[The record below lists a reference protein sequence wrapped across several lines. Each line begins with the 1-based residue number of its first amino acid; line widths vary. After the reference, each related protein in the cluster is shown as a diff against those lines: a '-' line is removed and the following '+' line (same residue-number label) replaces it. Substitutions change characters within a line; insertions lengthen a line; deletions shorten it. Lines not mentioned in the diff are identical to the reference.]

1 MARSAC
7 WSLRFTEALCIAL
20 MLVGCDRQR
29 QPKQADTPSS
39 TVRPVA
45 ADLPAVDDPIVRR
58 RTDWEELEHKLPAAP
73 PAAAAVLEDYRRRFG
88 LPLQFFVPKDAP
100 PGLTASLHLE
110 EDEGCGREITVFTRR
125 VPLSHPVL
133 GSDPVIELDTAGN
146 ILREWRVPNGSASP
160 EVIVGV
166 SGDEV
171 IVRFSPPDS
180 GVYLRYKPDGT
191 YRVSADP
198 PTPFEQALWIMV
210 AESVYLRVRPKDD
223 GAFTAGGSKVG
234 RDDPGTWE
242 PSGDS
247 GWYKRVDS
255 SGTGPR
261 FARAI
266 TQPWSDEPR
275 MLRCP
280 QTARF

>member
-1 MARSAC
+1 
-7 WSLRFTEALCIAL
+7 
-20 MLVGCDRQR
+20 
-29 QPKQADTPSS
+29 
-39 TVRPVA
+39 
-45 ADLPAVDDPIVRR
+45 VDDPLVQR

-73 PAAAAVLEDYRRRFG
+73 VAAAAALEDYRRRFG
-88 LPLQFFVPKDAP
+88 LPLEFFVPNDAP
-100 PGLTASLHLE
+100 ANLTALLNVE
-110 EDEGCGREITVFTRR
+110 EDEGCGRGITAFARR

-133 GSDPVIELDTAGN
+133 GSDDVIEVDTAGN

-160 EVIVGV
+160 EAVVGV

-191 YRVSADP
+191 YRVSAEP
-198 PTPFEQALWIMV
+198 PMPLERSLWIMV
-210 AESVYLRVRPKDD
+210 AESIYLRVRPKDD
-223 GAFTAGGSKVG
+223 GAFTAGGSQVG
-234 RDDPGTWE
+234 RDDPGVWV

-255 SGTGPR
+255 SGAEPR
-261 FARAI
+261 FARAV
-266 TQPWSDEPR
+266 TQPWGDEPR

-280 QTARF
+280 QAPRFEGMICRGFPDGPARRERRIAYPTPCS